1 MDVRTSD
8 KFAEREFI
16 PPSRAQRHE
25 KMCRPMT
32 APRVFAPYT
41 RPMSV
46 WLLLMLCTFTC
57 AAQSPEA
64 SAPADANSED
74 PAVTMFPHSQTARWW
89 VSGQDNIIS
98 QWHSSFDARYS
109 GLNSL
114 LSQAEHATS
123 NVATLFTG
131 LQLTHTTEIFMHFE
145 AAAGGG
151 LSDALGL
158 AGFTNLDVVRNPT
171 LGTTPYIARG
181 MFRQIIPL
189 SHEMVEEERTPWYLA
204 TEVPAR
210 RIELR
215 FGKMGVSDFLDV
227 NNVGTDSHSQ
237 FMNWT
242 VDNNGAYDYA
252 ADTRGYTIGLLAEYH
267 ERSWTFRFEEA
278 LMPKVANGI
287 DLEWNLHRARAENY
301 ELELR
306 PKFLASRGSVIR
318 LLSFV
323 NHANM
328 GVYRDAINNY
338 LAGKTARPEITS
350 HPLQTTVKYGFGV
363 NVQQEITRAFRL
375 YGRFG
380 WNEGQHE
387 SYAYTEVDQ
396 TVQIGADYAGD
407 RWRRKLDKTGAAFVS
422 NAIKADHQ
430 RYLALDGLGFLLGDG
445 GLTYGRENIVE
456 YYYNAHLWRGLFG
469 AFDVQHI
476 NNPGYNRDR
485 GPVLVPGLRVH
496 LEF

>member
-1 MDVRTSD
+1 VKTRLPKTATARCFS
-8 KFAEREFI
+8 R
-16 PPSRAQRHE
+16 PSRF
-25 KMCRPMT
+25 PIG
-32 APRVFAPYT
+32 
-41 RPMSV
+41 
-46 WLLLMLCTFTC
+46 WLAIAIFC
-57 AAQSPEA
+57 AVACVGQNPET
-64 SAPADANSED
+64 PAADGPTTDD
-74 PAVTMFPHSQTARWW
+74 PAVTMFPHSKTTRWW

-98 QWHSSFDARYS
+98 QWHPSFAAKYS
-109 GLNSL
+109 GPNSFR
-114 LSQAEHATS
+114 SQAEHATS

-131 LQLTHTTEIFMHFE
+131 LQLSHTTEIFMHFE

-158 AGFTNLDVVRNPT
+158 AGFTDLDVVRNPT

-181 MFRQIIPL
+181 MIRQIIPL
-189 SHEMVEEERTPWYLA
+189 SKDMVEEDRTPWYLA
-204 TEVPAR
+204 TEVPVR

-215 FGKMGVSDFLDV
+215 FGKMGVNDFFDI
-227 NNVGTDSHSQ
+227 NDIGTDSHSQ

-242 VDNNGAYDYA
+242 VDNTGAYDYA
-252 ADTRGYTIGLLAEYH
+252 ADTRGYSVGFLAEYH
-267 ERSWTFRFEEA
+267 ERAWVFRFEEA

-287 DLEWNLHRARAENY
+287 DLERNLRRARAENY
-301 ELELR
+301 EFELR
-306 PKFLASRGSVIR
+306 PKLSGSLGSVIR
-318 LLSFV
+318 LLAFV

-338 LAGKTARPEITS
+338 LTGKTPRPEITN

-363 NVQQEITRAFRL
+363 NIQQEITHALRV
-375 YGRFG
+375 YSRFG

-396 TVQIGADYAGD
+396 TVQIGGDYAGD
-407 RWRRKLDKTGAAFVS
+407 RWKRKLDKTGAVFVS
-422 NAIKADHQ
+422 NAIKADHH
-430 RYLALDGLGFLLGDG
+430 RYLALGGQGFLLGDG
-445 GLTYGRENIVE
+445 GLNYGRENIVE
-456 YYYNAHLWRGLFG
+456 YYYNAHVWRGLFA

-476 NNPGYNRDR
+476 NSPGYNRDR

>member
-1 MDVRTSD
+1 VKTNYPTIAANFSVRLLH
-8 KFAEREFI
+8 A
-16 PPSRAQRHE
+16 
-25 KMCRPMT
+25 
-32 APRVFAPYT
+32 VFA
-41 RPMSV
+41 
-46 WLLLMLCTFTC
+46 WLLTAFLIAVAC
-57 AAQSPEA
+57 AAQNPETP
-64 SAPADANSED
+64 APVSTTADD
-74 PAVTMFPHSQTARWW
+74 PAITMFPHSKTARWW

-98 QWHSSFDARYS
+98 QWHPSFRAKYS
-109 GLNSL
+109 GPNSFQ
-114 LSQAEHATS
+114 SHAEHATS

-131 LQLTHTTEIFMHFE
+131 LQLTRTTEIFMHFE

-158 AGFTNLDVVRNPT
+158 AGFTDLDVVRNPT

-181 MFRQIIPL
+181 MIRQIIPL
-189 SHEMVEEERTPWYLA
+189 SDEMVEEERTPWYLA
-204 TEVPAR
+204 TEVPVR

-215 FGKMGVSDFLDV
+215 FGKMGVNDFFDI
-227 NNVGTDSHSQ
+227 NDIRTDSHSQ

-267 ERSWTFRFEEA
+267 DRGWALRFEEV

-287 DLEWNLHRARAENY
+287 DLNWNLRQARAENY

-306 PKFLASRGSVIR
+306 PKLSGSRASVVR

-323 NHANM
+323 NHAKM

-338 LAGKTARPEITS
+338 LAGKTPRPEITS

-363 NVQQEITRAFRL
+363 NVQQEITRALRL
-375 YGRFG
+375 YSRFG
-380 WNEGQHE
+380 WNEGQQE

-396 TVQIGADYAGD
+396 TVQIGGDYTGD
-407 RWRRKLDKTGAAFVS
+407 RWNRKLDKTGAVFVS

-430 RYLALDGLGFLLGDG
+430 RYLALGGRGFLLGDG
-445 GLTYGRENIVE
+445 ALNYGRENILE
-456 YYYNAHLWRGLFG
+456 YYYNAHVWRGLFA
-469 AFDVQHI
+469 AFDLQHI
-476 NNPGYNRDR
+476 SDPGYNRDR
-485 GPVLVPGLRVH
+485 GPLLVPGLRVH